1 MPIISRNPA
10 NEEILATFEEITPA
24 QVQEKLGLAQTAYTY
39 WKSSSFE
46 TRSELMMK
54 LGLLFREKRDMLATI
69 ISSEMGMPINQA
81 VAEVEKSALV
91 IEFYAQN
98 APKFLQP
105 ETIDVG
111 AKENYVSFDPLGV
124 ILCVAPW
131 NFPLYLALRPAIPA
145 IMAGNVIVLKH
156 ASNVPQCSLI
166 LHELFKEAG
175 FPEGVFQSLLIGSA
189 QVEAIIRDERV
200 VMATLIGSE
209 NAGSKIASQ
218 AGSVIKK
225 TVMELGGSDP
235 FIVLGDADIDKAVR
249 AFVGSRYRNAGQ
261 SCNAAK
267 RLLLDEKIAD
277 EFTQKLLVELEKE
290 VIGDQLDPKT
300 TMGPLASEGSLKE
313 VATQVE
319 ESVKMGAK
327 ILVGGKRHGHKGYFY
342 EPTVLTNVM
351 KGMPVYDQEVFAP
364 VAPIIIFKTVE
375 EAVVIAN
382 DSKLG
387 LGASLWT
394 ADYDLAKKL
403 IPKIEAGNVFINSAV
418 RSDPNLP
425 YGGIK
430 KSGFGRE
437 FGEYGIKEFV
447 NIKTVVVR

>member
-1 MPIISRNPA
+1 M
-10 NEEILATFEEITPA
+10 
-24 QVQEKLGLAQTAYTY
+24 V
-39 WKSSSFE
+39 
-46 TRSELMMK
+46 
-54 LGLLFREKRDMLATI
+54 
-69 ISSEMGMPINQA
+69 
-81 VAEVEKSALV
+81 
-91 IEFYAQN
+91 
-98 APKFLQP
+98 
-105 ETIDVG
+105 
-111 AKENYVSFDPLGV
+111 
-124 ILCVAPW
+124 
-131 NFPLYLALRPAIPA
+131 
-145 IMAGNVIVLKH
+145 VLKH

-175 FPEGVFQSLLIGSA
+175 FPEGVFQSLLIGSG
-189 QVEAIIRDERV
+189 QVEAIIKDDRV

-235 FIVLGDADIDKAVR
+235 FIVLGDADIDKAVL

-267 RLLLDEKIAD
+267 RLLLDESIAD
-277 EFTQKLLVELEKE
+277 EFTQKLLTELEKE

-300 TMGPLASEGSLKE
+300 SMGPLASEGSLKE
-313 VATQVE
+313 ITSQVE

-327 ILVGGKRHGHKGYFY
+327 VLVGGKRHGHKGYFY
-342 EPTVLTNVM
+342 EPTVLGNVL
-351 KGMPVYDQEVFAP
+351 KGMPVYDQEVFGP
-364 VAPIIIFKTVE
+364 VAPIITFKTVE
-375 EAVVIAN
+375 EAIEIAN
-382 DSKLG
+382 DSRLG
-387 LGASLWT
+387 LGACVWT

-403 IPKIEAGNVFINSAV
+403 IPMLEAGNVFINSAV

-447 NIKTVVVR
+447 NIKTVMVR

>member
-10 NEEILATFEEITPA
+10 TEEILATFEEITPA
-24 QVQEKLGLAQTAYTY
+24 QVQEKLATAQTAYKY
-39 WKSSSFE
+39 WKSSTFE
-46 TRSELMMK
+46 SRSELMMK
-54 LGLLFREKRDMLATI
+54 LGLLFREKRDMLAAI

-98 APKFLQP
+98 TPKFLAP

-111 AKENYVSFDPLGV
+111 AKENYVSFEPLGV

-145 IMAGNVIVLKH
+145 IMAGNVVVLKH

-175 FPEGVFQSLLIGSA
+175 FPEGVFQSLLIGSG
-189 QVEAIIRDERV
+189 QVEAIIKDERV
-200 VMATLIGSE
+200 VLATLIGSE

-235 FIVLGDADIDKAVR
+235 FIVLGDADIDKAVA

-277 EFTQKLLVELEKE
+277 LFTQKLLTELEKE

-300 TMGPLASEGSLKE
+300 TMGPLAGESSLKE
-313 VATQVE
+313 ITAQVE

-342 EPTVLTNVM
+342 EPTVLTNIM
-351 KGMPVYDQEVFAP
+351 KGMPVYDQEVFGP
-364 VAPIIIFKTVE
+364 VTPVITFKTVE
-375 EAVVIAN
+375 EAIEIAN
-382 DSKLG
+382 DSRLG
-387 LGASLWT
+387 LGASFWT
-394 ADYDLAKKL
+394 ADYDLAKKV
-403 IPKIEAGNVFINSAV
+403 IPMLEAGNVFINSAV